1 MTIDTSAVR
10 TSTVNPSSVNTST
23 VNASSVNTSP
33 VNASS
38 VDTSSAGAPDVVVIG
53 GGTGGYSTALRAAA
67 LGLDVVLV
75 ERDKVGGT
83 CLHRGCIP
91 SKALL
96 HAAELVDG
104 ITEARERWG
113 VKATLDSVDWSAL
126 VATRD
131 DIVARN
137 HQGVEAHL
145 AHAGV
150 RVVRGSAR
158 LTGPRTVRVE
168 ATGRIEATGRVEGMG
183 RVEGTRADFVPGVH
197 DLTARRGIVLATG
210 SRPRTLPG
218 LAPDGRRVVT
228 SDDALFA
235 PGLPASVLVLGG
247 GAIGVEYASFH
258 RSMGAEVTLVEAADR
273 IVPSEDADVSRYLT
287 RGLRKRGIDVLAGAR
302 LLDATVL
309 ENGVRARVRTA
320 RDETRTVEA
329 ERLLVAVGRTPVTDG
344 LDLAAAGLAADERG
358 FVVPADWA
366 RLETAVPGI
375 HVVGDL
381 LPPPSPGLA
390 HASFAEG
397 LLVAETLAGRVS
409 APVDHRA
416 VPRVTYSSPQ
426 TAAVGLSEAEAR
438 ARGHEVDVNA
448 MPLTAVAKGMV
459 HGLGG
464 LVKVVTEAGGG
475 QVLGV
480 HLVGPNVSEMIAE
493 SQLIVGWDAEPADVA
508 RHVHAHPT
516 LSEAVGEVFL
526 TLAGRGLHQR

>member
-1 MTIDTSAVR
+1 MTI
-10 TSTVNPSSVNTST
+10 NTS
-23 VNASSVNTSP
+23 
-33 VNASS
+33 
-38 VDTSSAGAPDVVVIG
+38 DVIVIG
-53 GGTGGYSTALRAAA
+53 GGTGGYGTALRAAA

-91 SKALL
+91 SKAML

-104 ITEARERWG
+104 IAEARERWG
-113 VKATLDSVDWSAL
+113 VKATLDSVDWAAL

-137 HQGVEAHL
+137 HKGVEAHL

-158 LTGPRTVRVE
+158 LTGARTVH
-168 ATGRIEATGRVEGMG
+168 VEGG
-183 RVEGTRADFVPGVH
+183 ATDSARGVR

-218 LAPDGRRVVT
+218 LEPDGRRVVT

-273 IVPSEDADVSRYLT
+273 IVPLEDTDVSRHLT
-287 RGLRKRGIDVLAGAR
+287 RGLKKRGIDVQASAR
-302 LLDATVL
+302 LLDAEVL

-320 RDETRTVEA
+320 RGETRTVEA
-329 ERLLVAVGRTPVTDG
+329 ERLLVAVGRAPVTEG
-344 LDLAAAGLAADERG
+344 LDLAAAGLTTDGRG
-358 FVVPADWA
+358 FVVPADWN
-366 RLETAVPGI
+366 RLQTAVPGI

-381 LPPPSPGLA
+381 LPPPSLGLA

-397 LLVAETLAGRVS
+397 LLVAETLAGLRP
-409 APVDHRA
+409 APVDYAA

-426 TAAVGLSEAEAR
+426 TAAVGLSETEAR
-438 ARGHEVDVNA
+438 ARGREVEVNT

-459 HGLGG
+459 HGRGG
-464 LVKVVTEAGGG
+464 MVKVVAEAGGG

-480 HLVGPNVSEMIAE
+480 HLVGPHVSEMIAE

-526 TLAGRGLHQR
+526 TLAGRGLHQQ

>member
-1 MTIDTSAVR
+1 MDNSR
-10 TSTVNPSSVNTST
+10 DPST
-23 VNASSVNTSP
+23 A
-33 VNASS
+33 
-38 VDTSSAGAPDVVVIG
+38 DVIVIG

-91 SKALL
+91 SKAML

-104 ITEARERWG
+104 IAEARERWG
-113 VKATLDSVDWSAL
+113 VKASLDAVDWSAL

-131 DIVARN
+131 DIVTRN
-137 HQGVEAHL
+137 HRGVEAHL

-158 LTGPRTVRVE
+158 LTGKRTVRVE
-168 ATGRIEATGRVEGMG
+168 GVRENSTPGVSSQHAPGAHNPATGAPTEPAP
-183 RVEGTRADFVPGVH
+183 RAH
-197 DLTARRGIVLATG
+197 DLAARRGIVLATG

-218 LAPDGRRVVT
+218 LEPDGRRVVT

-273 IVPSEDADVSRYLT
+273 IVPLEDADVSRHLT
-287 RGLRKRGIDVLAGAR
+287 RGLKKRGIDVQAGAR
-302 LLDATVL
+302 LLDAEL
-309 ENGVRARVRTA
+309 LGNGVRARVRTA
-320 RDETRTVEA
+320 RGETRTVEV
-329 ERLLVAVGRTPVTDG
+329 ERLLVAVGRAPVTEG
-344 LDLAAAGLAADERG
+344 LHLAAAGLGTDTRG
-358 FVVPADWA
+358 FVAPADWA
-366 RLETAVPGI
+366 RLETAVSGV

-381 LPPPSPGLA
+381 LPPPSLGLA

-397 LLVAETLAGRVS
+397 LLVAETLAGVES
-409 APVDHRA
+409 VPVDYA
-416 VPRVTYSSPQ
+416 SVPRVTYSSPQ
-426 TAAVGLSEAEAR
+426 TAAVGLSEGEAR
-438 ARGHEVDVNA
+438 ARGHEVAVNT

-459 HGLGG
+459 HGQGG
-464 LVKVVTEAGGG
+464 MVKVVAEAGGG

-480 HLVGPNVSEMIAE
+480 HLVGPHVSEMIAE
-493 SQLIVGWDAEPADVA
+493 SQLIVGWDAYASDVA
-508 RHVHAHPT
+508 RHVHPHPT
-516 LSEAVGEVFL
+516 LSEAVGEAFL
-526 TLAGRGLHQR
+526 TLAGRGLHQQ

>member
-1 MTIDTSAVR
+1 M
-10 TSTVNPSSVNTST
+10 NT
-23 VNASSVNTSP
+23 
-33 VNASS
+33 
-38 VDTSSAGAPDVVVIG
+38 PDVIVIG

-67 LGLDVVLV
+67 LGLDVVLA

-91 SKALL
+91 SKAML

-104 ITEARERWG
+104 IAEAHERWG
-113 VKATLDSVDWSAL
+113 VKATLDSVDWTAL

-131 DIVARN
+131 DIVGRN
-137 HQGVEAHL
+137 HKGVEAHL
-145 AHAGV
+145 AHGGV

-158 LTGPRTVRVE
+158 LTGPRSVRVE
-168 ATGRIEATGRVEGMG
+168 GGDGG
-183 RVEGTRADFVPGVH
+183 DF
-197 DLTARRGIVLATG
+197 TARRGIVLATG

-218 LAPDGRRVVT
+218 LDPDGRRVVT

-273 IVPSEDADVSRYLT
+273 IVPLEDADVSRHLT
-287 RGLRKRGIDVLAGAR
+287 RGLKKRGVDVQAGAR
-302 LLDATVL
+302 LLDAEVL
-309 ENGVRARVRTA
+309 GDGIRARVRTA
-320 RDETRTVEA
+320 RGETRVLEA
-329 ERLLVAVGRTPVTDG
+329 ERLLVAVGRAPVTDG
-344 LDLAAAGLAADERG
+344 LDLAAAGLATDERG
-358 FVVPADWA
+358 FVVPADWD
-366 RLETAVPGI
+366 RLETAVPGV

-381 LPPPSPGLA
+381 LPPPSLGLA

-397 LLVAETLAGRVS
+397 LLVAETLAGLPS
-409 APVDHRA
+409 APVDYAA

-426 TAAVGLSEAEAR
+426 TASVGLSEAEAR
-438 ARGHEVDVNA
+438 GRGHEVDVNT

-459 HGLGG
+459 HGQGG
-464 LVKVVTEAGGG
+464 MVKVVAEAGGG
-475 QVLGV
+475 RVLGV
-480 HLVGPNVSEMIAE
+480 HLVGPHVSEMIAE
-493 SQLIVGWDAEPADVA
+493 SQLIVGWDAESADVA

-526 TLAGRGLHQR
+526 TLAGRGLHQQ

>member
-1 MTIDTSAVR
+1 MNS
-10 TSTVNPSSVNTST
+10 
-23 VNASSVNTSP
+23 
-33 VNASS
+33 
-38 VDTSSAGAPDVVVIG
+38 PDVIVIG

-91 SKALL
+91 SKAML

-104 ITEARERWG
+104 IAEARERWG
-113 VKATLDSVDWSAL
+113 VKATLDAVDWPAL

-131 DIVARN
+131 DIVSRN
-137 HQGVEAHL
+137 HRGVEAHL

-158 LTGPRTVRVE
+158 LTGPRSVRVAGVDGE
-168 ATGRIEATGRVEGMG
+168 
-183 RVEGTRADFVPGVH
+183 PGVY
-197 DLTARRGIVLATG
+197 DLSARRGVVLATG

-258 RSMGAEVTLVEAADR
+258 RSLGADVTLVEAADR
-273 IVPSEDADVSRYLT
+273 IVPLEDADVSRHLT
-287 RGLRKRGIDVLAGAR
+287 RGLKKRGIDVRAGAR
-302 LLDATVL
+302 LLDAEVL
-309 ENGVRARVRTA
+309 DDGIRARVRTA
-320 RDETRTVEA
+320 RGETLTVEA
-329 ERLLVAVGRTPVTDG
+329 ERLLVAVGRAPVTDG
-344 LDLAAAGLAADERG
+344 LEVAAAGLTTDERG
-358 FVVPADWA
+358 FVVPADWD
-366 RLETAVPGI
+366 RLETAVPGV

-381 LPPPSPGLA
+381 LPPPSLGLA

-397 LLVAETLAGRVS
+397 LLVAETLAGVPS
-409 APVDHRA
+409 APVDYAA

-438 ARGHEVDVNA
+438 ARGHEVEADS

-459 HGLGG
+459 HGQGG
-464 LVKVVTEAGGG
+464 MVKVVTEAGGG
-475 QVLGV
+475 RVLGV
-480 HLVGPNVSEMIAE
+480 HLVGPHVSEMIAE
-493 SQLIVGWDAEPADVA
+493 SQLIVGWDAEPSDVA
-508 RHVHAHPT
+508 RHVHPHPT

-526 TLAGRGLHQR
+526 TLAGRGLHQQ

>member
-1 MTIDTSAVR
+1 MTI
-10 TSTVNPSSVNTST
+10 NTS
-23 VNASSVNTSP
+23 
-33 VNASS
+33 
-38 VDTSSAGAPDVVVIG
+38 DVIVIG
-53 GGTGGYSTALRAAA
+53 GGTGGYGTALRAAA
-67 LGLDVVLV
+67 LGLGVVLV

-91 SKALL
+91 SKAML

-104 ITEARERWG
+104 IAEARERWG
-113 VKATLDSVDWSAL
+113 VKATPDSVDWTAL

-137 HQGVEAHL
+137 HKGVEAHL
-145 AHAGV
+145 SHAGV

-168 ATGRIEATGRVEGMG
+168 GERTDSTPGARGNATPDARGDLT
-183 RVEGTRADFVPGVH
+183 PGVH

-210 SRPRTLPG
+210 SRPRTLPD
-218 LAPDGRRVVT
+218 LVPDGRRVVT

-273 IVPSEDADVSRYLT
+273 IVPLEDVDVSRHLA
-287 RGLRKRGIDVLAGAR
+287 RGLKKRGIDVQAGAR
-302 LLDATVL
+302 LLDAEVL
-309 ENGVRARVRTA
+309 EDGVRARVRTA
-320 RDETRTVEA
+320 RGETRTVEA
-329 ERLLVAVGRTPVTDG
+329 ERLLVAVGRAPVTGG
-344 LDLAAAGLAADERG
+344 LGLEAAGLTTDERG
-358 FVVPADWA
+358 FVAPADWT

-381 LPPPSPGLA
+381 LPPPSLGLA

-397 LLVAETLAGRVS
+397 LLVAETLAGLEA
-409 APVDHRA
+409 APVDYAA

-426 TAAVGLSEAEAR
+426 TASVGLGEAEAR
-438 ARGHEVDVNA
+438 ARGHEVDVNT

-459 HGLGG
+459 HGQGG
-464 LVKVVTEAGGG
+464 MVKVVAEAGGG

-493 SQLIVGWDAEPADVA
+493 GQLIVGWDAEPADVA

-526 TLAGRGLHQR
+526 TLAGRGLHQQ

>member
-1 MTIDTSAVR
+1 MTLTTA
-10 TSTVNPSSVNTST
+10 
-23 VNASSVNTSP
+23 
-33 VNASS
+33 
-38 VDTSSAGAPDVVVIG
+38 DVLVIG

-91 SKALL
+91 SKAML

-104 ITEARERWG
+104 IAEARERWG
-113 VKATLDSVDWSAL
+113 AKATLDSVDWAAL

-137 HQGVEAHL
+137 HKGVEAHL

-168 ATGRIEATGRVEGMG
+168 GIP
-183 RVEGTRADFVPGVH
+183 ADAAPGVRPRSAPGVH
-197 DLTARRGIVLATG
+197 GLTARRGIVLATG

-218 LAPDGRRVVT
+218 LTPDGRRVVT

-273 IVPSEDADVSRYLT
+273 IVPLEDAEVSRHLT
-287 RGLRKRGIDVLAGAR
+287 RGLKKRGIGVRAGAR
-302 LLDATVL
+302 LLDAEVL
-309 ENGVRARVRTA
+309 EGGVRARVRTA
-320 RDETRTVEA
+320 RGEVRTVEA
-329 ERLLVAVGRTPVTDG
+329 ERLLVAVGRAPVTEG
-344 LDLAAAGLAADERG
+344 LDLAAAGLTADARG
-358 FVVPADWA
+358 FVVPADWN
-366 RLETAVPGI
+366 RLETAVPGV

-381 LPPPSPGLA
+381 LPPPSLGLA

-397 LLVAETLAGRVS
+397 LLVAETLAGLPS
-409 APVDHRA
+409 APVDYAA
-416 VPRVTYSSPQ
+416 VPRVTYSAPQ
-426 TAAVGLSEAEAR
+426 TASVGLSETEAR
-438 ARGHEVDVNA
+438 ARGREVEVNT

-459 HGLGG
+459 HGQGG
-464 LVKVVTEAGGG
+464 MVKVVAEAGGG

-480 HLVGPNVSEMIAE
+480 HLVGPHVSEMIAE
-493 SQLIVGWDAEPADVA
+493 SRLIVGWDAEPSDVA

-526 TLAGRGLHQR
+526 TLAGRGLHQQ

>member
-1 MTIDTSAVR
+1 MTIDMGI
-10 TSTVNPSSVNTST
+10 NTS
-23 VNASSVNTSP
+23 
-33 VNASS
+33 
-38 VDTSSAGAPDVVVIG
+38 DVIVIG
-53 GGTGGYSTALRAAA
+53 GGTGGYSTALRAAH
-67 LGLDVVLV
+67 LGLDVTLV

-91 SKALL
+91 SKAML

-104 ITEARERWG
+104 VAEARERWG
-113 VKATLDSVDWSAL
+113 VKATVDSVDWGAL

-137 HQGVEAHL
+137 HKGVEAHL

-158 LTGPRTVRVE
+158 LTGARTVRVE
-168 ATGRIEATGRVEGMG
+168 SVGTDRAPGGRTEGS
-183 RVEGTRADFVPGVH
+183 PGVRTGSAPGVL
-197 DLTARRGIVLATG
+197 DLTARRALVLATG

-218 LAPDGRRVVT
+218 LDPDGRRVVT

-273 IVPSEDADVSRYLT
+273 IVPLEDADVSRHLT
-287 RGLRKRGIDVLAGAR
+287 RGLKKRGIDVQAGAR
-302 LLDATVL
+302 LLDAELL

-320 RDETRTVEA
+320 RGETRTVTA
-329 ERLLVAVGRTPVTDG
+329 ERLLVAVGRAPVTDG
-344 LDLAAAGLAADERG
+344 LGLDAAGLTTDERG
-358 FVVPADWA
+358 FVVPADWD
-366 RLETAVPGI
+366 RLETAVPGV

-381 LPPPSPGLA
+381 LPPPSLGLA

-397 LLVAETLAGRVS
+397 LLVAETAAGLES
-409 APVDHRA
+409 PPVDYAA

-426 TAAVGLSEAEAR
+426 TASVGLGEAEAR
-438 ARGHEVDVNA
+438 ARGHEVDVNT

-459 HGLGG
+459 HGQGG
-464 LVKVVTEAGGG
+464 MVKVVAEAGGG

-493 SQLIVGWDAEPADVA
+493 GQLVVGWDAEPSDVA

-526 TLAGRGLHQR
+526 TLAGRGLHQQ

>member
-1 MTIDTSAVR
+1 MTIDTG
-10 TSTVNPSSVNTST
+10 VNTS
-23 VNASSVNTSP
+23 
-33 VNASS
+33 
-38 VDTSSAGAPDVVVIG
+38 DVIVIG
-53 GGTGGYSTALRAAA
+53 GGTGGYSTALRAAG
-67 LGLDVVLV
+67 LGLDVTLV

-91 SKALL
+91 SKAML

-104 ITEARERWG
+104 IAEARERWG
-113 VKATLDSVDWSAL
+113 VKATVDSVDWGAL

-137 HQGVEAHL
+137 HKGVEAHL

-158 LTGPRTVRVE
+158 LTGARTVRVE
-168 ATGRIEATGRVEGMG
+168 SA
-183 RVEGTRADFVPGVH
+183 GTESALGVH
-197 DLTARRGIVLATG
+197 DLTARRALVLATG

-218 LAPDGRRVVT
+218 LDPDGRRVVT

-247 GAIGVEYASFH
+247 GAIGAEYASFH

-273 IVPSEDADVSRYLT
+273 IVPLEDADVSRHLT
-287 RGLRKRGIDVLAGAR
+287 RGLRKRGIDVQAGAR
-302 LLDATVL
+302 LLDAELL

-320 RDETRTVEA
+320 RGETRTVTA
-329 ERLLVAVGRTPVTDG
+329 ERLLVAVGRAPVTEG
-344 LDLAAAGLAADERG
+344 LGLEAAGLTTDERG
-358 FVVPADWA
+358 FVVPEDWG
-366 RLETAVPGI
+366 RLETAVPGV

-381 LPPPSPGLA
+381 LPPPSLGLA

-397 LLVAETLAGRVS
+397 LLVAETVAGLES
-409 APVDHRA
+409 PAVDYA
-416 VPRVTYSSPQ
+416 TVPRVTYSSPQ
-426 TAAVGLSEAEAR
+426 TASVGLSEAEAR
-438 ARGHEVDVNA
+438 ARGHEVDVDT

-459 HGLGG
+459 HGQGG
-464 LVKVVTEAGGG
+464 MVKVVAEAGGG

-493 SQLIVGWDAEPADVA
+493 SQLIVGWDAEPSDVA

-526 TLAGRGLHQR
+526 TLAGRGLHQQ

>member
-1 MTIDTSAVR
+1 MTLTTA
-10 TSTVNPSSVNTST
+10 
-23 VNASSVNTSP
+23 
-33 VNASS
+33 
-38 VDTSSAGAPDVVVIG
+38 DVLVIG

-91 SKALL
+91 SKAML

-104 ITEARERWG
+104 IAEARERWG
-113 VKATLDSVDWSAL
+113 VKATLDSVDWAAL

-137 HQGVEAHL
+137 HKGVEAHL

-168 ATGRIEATGRVEGMG
+168 EVPVDVA
-183 RVEGTRADFVPGVH
+183 PGVRPRSAPGVL

-218 LAPDGRRVVT
+218 LTPDGRRVVT

-273 IVPSEDADVSRYLT
+273 IVPLEDADVSRHLT
-287 RGLRKRGIDVLAGAR
+287 RGLKKRGIDVQPGAR
-302 LLDATVL
+302 LLDAEVL
-309 ENGVRARVRTA
+309 ADGVRARVRTA
-320 RDETRTVEA
+320 RGEVRTVEA
-329 ERLLVAVGRTPVTDG
+329 ERLLVAVGRAPVTEG
-344 LDLAAAGLAADERG
+344 LDLAAAGLTADARG
-358 FVVPADWA
+358 FVAPADWD
-366 RLETAVPGI
+366 RLETAVQGV

-381 LPPPSPGLA
+381 LPPPSLGLA

-397 LLVAETLAGRVS
+397 LLVAETLAGAAP
-409 APVDHRA
+409 APVDYAA
-416 VPRVTYSSPQ
+416 VPRVTYSAPQ
-426 TAAVGLSEAEAR
+426 TASVGLSETEAR
-438 ARGHEVDVNA
+438 ARGREVEVNT

-459 HGLGG
+459 HGRGG
-464 LVKVVTEAGGG
+464 MVKVVAEAGGG
-475 QVLGV
+475 RVLGV
-480 HLVGPNVSEMIAE
+480 HLVGPHVSEMIAE
-493 SQLIVGWDAEPADVA
+493 SQLIVGWDAEPSDVA

-526 TLAGRGLHQR
+526 TLAGRGLHQQ

>member
-1 MTIDTSAVR
+1 M
-10 TSTVNPSSVNTST
+10 NTPQ
-23 VNASSVNTSP
+23 A
-33 VNASS
+33 
-38 VDTSSAGAPDVVVIG
+38 VDTTDVIVVG

-91 SKALL
+91 SKAML

-104 ITEARERWG
+104 IAEARERWG
-113 VKATLDSVDWSAL
+113 VKATLDSVDWAAL

-131 DIVARN
+131 DIVTRN
-137 HQGVEAHL
+137 HRGVEGHL

-158 LTGPRTVRVE
+158 LTGPRSVRVE
-168 ATGRIEATGRVEGMG
+168 GVREDSAPGASGAPVP
-183 RVEGTRADFVPGVH
+183 GTRRGPAPGVR
-197 DLTARRGIVLATG
+197 DLSARRGIVLATG
-210 SRPRTLPG
+210 SRPRSLPG
-218 LAPDGRRVVT
+218 LTPDGRRVVT

-258 RSMGAEVTLVEAADR
+258 RSMGARVTLVEAADR
-273 IVPSEDADVSRYLT
+273 LVPLEDADVSRHLT
-287 RGLRKRGIDVLAGAR
+287 RGLKKRGIDVQAGAR
-302 LLDATVL
+302 LLDAEVL
-309 ENGVRARVRTA
+309 DDGVRAQVRTA
-320 RDETRTVEA
+320 RGEVRTVEA
-329 ERLLVAVGRTPVTDG
+329 ERLLVAVGRVPVTDG
-344 LDLAAAGLAADERG
+344 LDLAAAGLATDERG
-358 FVVPADWA
+358 FVVPADWR
-366 RLETAVPGI
+366 RLETAVPGV

-397 LLVAETLAGRVS
+397 LLVAETLAGVVS
-409 APVDHRA
+409 APVDYAA

-438 ARGHEVDVNA
+438 ARGHEVEVNS

-459 HGLGG
+459 HGQGG
-464 LVKVVTEAGGG
+464 TVKVVAEAGGG

-480 HLVGPNVSEMIAE
+480 HLVGPHVSEMIAE
-493 SQLIVGWDAEPADVA
+493 SQLIVGWDAQPDDVA
-508 RHVHAHPT
+508 RHIHAHPT
-516 LSEAVGEVFL
+516 LSEAVGEAFL
-526 TLAGRGLHQR
+526 TLAGRGLHQQ

>member
-1 MTIDTSAVR
+1 MDTA
-10 TSTVNPSSVNTST
+10 
-23 VNASSVNTSP
+23 
-33 VNASS
+33 
-38 VDTSSAGAPDVVVIG
+38 DVIVIG

-91 SKALL
+91 SKAML

-104 ITEARERWG
+104 IAEARERWG
-113 VKATLDSVDWSAL
+113 VKATLDAVDWSAL

-137 HQGVEAHL
+137 HRGVEAHL

-158 LTGPRTVRVE
+158 LTGARSVRVDGVGGVD
-168 ATGRIEATGRVEGMG
+168 GRGSAEGV
-183 RVEGTRADFVPGVH
+183 RDFV
-197 DLTARRGIVLATG
+197 ARRGIVLATG
-210 SRPRTLPG
+210 SRPRTLPA
-218 LAPDGRRVVT
+218 LTPDGRRVVT

-235 PGLPASVLVLGG
+235 PSLPASVLVLGG

-258 RSMGAEVTLVEAADR
+258 RSMGAQVTLVEAADR
-273 IVPSEDADVSRYLT
+273 IVPLEDADVSRHLT
-287 RGLRKRGIDVLAGAR
+287 RGLKKRGVDVQTGAR
-302 LLDATVL
+302 LLDAEVRAD
-309 ENGVRARVRTA
+309 GVRARVRTA
-320 RDETRTVEA
+320 RGETRVIDA
-329 ERLLVAVGRTPVTDG
+329 ERLLVAVGRVPVTDG
-344 LDLAAAGLAADERG
+344 LDLAAAGLSTDERG
-358 FVVPADWA
+358 FVVPADWN
-366 RLETAVPGI
+366 RLETAVPGV

-381 LPPPSPGLA
+381 LPPPSLGLA

-397 LLVAETLAGRVS
+397 LLVAETLAGVPS
-409 APVDHRA
+409 VPVDYAA

-426 TAAVGLSEAEAR
+426 TASVGLSEAEAR
-438 ARGHEVDVNA
+438 ARGHEVDVNT

-459 HGLGG
+459 HGQGG
-464 LVKVVTEAGGG
+464 MVKVVAEAGGG

-480 HLVGPNVSEMIAE
+480 HLVGPHVSEMIAE
-493 SQLIVGWDAEPADVA
+493 SQLIVGWDAQPDDVA

-516 LSEAVGEVFL
+516 LSEAVGEAFL
-526 TLAGRGLHQR
+526 TLAGRGLHQQ

>member
-1 MTIDTSAVR
+1 MNSSD
-10 TSTVNPSSVNTST
+10 VNSS
-23 VNASSVNTSP
+23 
-33 VNASS
+33 
-38 VDTSSAGAPDVVVIG
+38 DVIVIG

-91 SKALL
+91 SKAML

-104 ITEARERWG
+104 IAEARERWG
-113 VKATLDSVDWSAL
+113 VKATLDAVDWPAL

-137 HQGVEAHL
+137 HRGVEAHL

-158 LTGPRTVRVE
+158 LTGPRSVRVE
-168 ATGRIEATGRVEGMG
+168 GD
-183 RVEGTRADFVPGVH
+183 GTDQGAQDF
-197 DLTARRGIVLATG
+197 TARRGLVLATG

-218 LAPDGRRVVT
+218 LEPDGRRVVT

-258 RSMGAEVTLVEAADR
+258 RSLGAEVTLVEAADR
-273 IVPSEDADVSRYLT
+273 IVPLEDADVSRHLT
-287 RGLRKRGIDVLAGAR
+287 RGLKKRGIDVRAGAR
-302 LLDATVL
+302 LLDAEVL
-309 ENGVRARVRTA
+309 DGGVRARVRTA
-320 RDETRTVEA
+320 RGETVTIGA
-329 ERLLVAVGRTPVTDG
+329 ERLLVAVGRAPVTDG
-344 LDLAAAGLAADERG
+344 LDVAAAGLTTDERG
-358 FVVPADWA
+358 FVVPADWD
-366 RLETAVPGI
+366 RLETAVPGV

-381 LPPPSPGLA
+381 LPPPSLGLA

-397 LLVAETLAGRVS
+397 LLVAETLAGVPS
-409 APVDHRA
+409 LPVDYAA

-438 ARGHEVDVNA
+438 ARGHEVEANS

-459 HGLGG
+459 HGQGG
-464 LVKVVTEAGGG
+464 MVKVVTEAGGG
-475 QVLGV
+475 RVLGV
-480 HLVGPNVSEMIAE
+480 HLVGPHVSEMIAE
-493 SQLIVGWDAEPADVA
+493 SQLVVGWDAEPSDVA
-508 RHVHAHPT
+508 RHVHPHPT

-526 TLAGRGLHQR
+526 TLAGRGLHQQ

>member
-1 MTIDTSAVR
+1 MTIDTGIH
-10 TSTVNPSSVNTST
+10 TS
-23 VNASSVNTSP
+23 
-33 VNASS
+33 
-38 VDTSSAGAPDVVVIG
+38 DVIVIG
-53 GGTGGYSTALRAAA
+53 GGTGGYGTALRAAS

-91 SKALL
+91 SKAML

-104 ITEARERWG
+104 IAEARERWG
-113 VKATLDSVDWSAL
+113 VKATVDSVDWGAL

-137 HQGVEAHL
+137 HKGVEAHL

-158 LTGPRTVRVE
+158 LTGARTVRVE
-168 ATGRIEATGRVEGMG
+168 GV
-183 RVEGTRADFVPGVH
+183 RADAAPGALGERTAGGQ

-235 PGLPASVLVLGG
+235 PGLPGSVLVLGG

-273 IVPSEDADVSRYLT
+273 IVPLEDADVSRHLT
-287 RGLRKRGIDVLAGAR
+287 RGLKKRGIDVQAGAR
-302 LLDATVL
+302 LLDAEL
-309 ENGVRARVRTA
+309 LDHGVRARVRTE
-320 RDETRTVEA
+320 RGETRTVA
-329 ERLLVAVGRTPVTDG
+329 ADRLLVAVGRAPVTEG
-344 LDLAAAGLAADERG
+344 LGLAAAGLTTDERG
-358 FVVPADWA
+358 FVVPADWG
-366 RLETAVPGI
+366 RLETAVPGV

-397 LLVAETLAGRVS
+397 LLVAETLAGLPS
-409 APVDHRA
+409 APVDYAA
-416 VPRVTYSSPQ
+416 VPRVTYSAPQ
-426 TAAVGLSEAEAR
+426 TASVGLTEAEAR
-438 ARGHEVDVNA
+438 ARGHEVDVNT

-459 HGLGG
+459 HGQGG
-464 LVKVVTEAGGG
+464 LVKVVAEAGGG

-480 HLVGPNVSEMIAE
+480 HLVGPHVSEMIAE

-508 RHVHAHPT
+508 RHVHPHPT

-526 TLAGRGLHQR
+526 TLAGRGLHQQ